1 MSEQTENNQQEE
13 EYILFG
19 DATDFDV
26 FKAQVQALFVSLSN
40 EIEKRLKEQAD
51 ATEKME
57 QQFAMLYAGYV
68 EQAAVI
74 ENLLVTM
81 FTDNPEKE
89 KIFRDNL
96 AHSREQF
103 LKLLKEGAE
112 DVLAGEDPRLASTI
126 KDVVDKKLSD

>member
-1 MSEQTENNQQEE
+1 MSEEAEDSEQNQ

-19 DATDFDV
+19 DVTDFDV
-26 FKAQVQALFVSLSN
+26 FKAQVQALFISLSN

-74 ENLLVTM
+74 ENLLITM
-81 FTDNPEKE
+81 FTDDPEKE
-89 KIFRDNL
+89 KVFRDNL
-96 AHSREQF
+96 AQSREHF
-103 LKLLKEGAE
+103 LNLLKEGAE
-112 DVLAGEDPRLASTI
+112 DVLAGEDPNLAATI

>member
-1 MSEQTENNQQEE
+1 MTEDNNQEQSEQ
-13 EYILFG
+13 EYVLFG

-26 FKAQVQALFVSLSN
+26 FKAQVQALFISLSN

-74 ENLLVTM
+74 ENLLITM
-81 FTDNPEKE
+81 FTDDPEKE
-89 KIFRDNL
+89 KVFRDNL
-96 AHSREQF
+96 AQSREHF
-103 LKLLKEGAE
+103 LNLLKEGAE
-112 DVLAGEDPRLASTI
+112 DVLAGEDPNLAATI
-126 KDVVDKKLSD
+126 KDVVDEKLSN